1 MPWLRSIVAV
11 AVLTAYTVGIG
22 PALCGERS
30 FPADCLPDRIVSWDT
45 GDAAPSTLFG
55 APLLPGIVLGP
66 PGDSLVF
73 TGSLSVA
80 SVGREGHVILA
91 FDDVVIED
99 RPGPDFIIFENAFYP
114 LPLPAAADVD
124 FPI

>member
-1 MPWLRSIVAV
+1 MPWLRSVVAV

-73 TGSLSVA
+73 NGSLSVGHRGIHTLSRNMRTPTSMRIQTTTSLWLIYRTA
-80 SVGREGHVILA
+80 CSVRTAH
-91 FDDVVIED
+91 
-99 RPGPDFIIFENAFYP
+99 
-114 LPLPAAADVD
+114 
-124 FPI
+124 